1 MAQIINNNT
10 EDQLSAMMGKSL
22 GSGISQLIQNKIQKM
37 QTAQG
42 LQALGIPGDKA
53 NQLSQLPQ
61 ALLNPILRSYTQQ
74 NKPEINKL
82 TVPNKINTLLKLRKR
97 LYSKNLSNPEY
108 NAEYLS
114 KSRLSDIE
122 KKLVTA
128 TDLDNELVDYFLSM
142 SRNNEK
148 KAKVLAKRFGFKF

>member
-61 ALLNPILRSYTQQ
+61 ALLNPILRNYTQQ

>member
-22 GSGISQLIQNKIQKM
+22 GTGLSQLIQNKIQKM

-61 ALLNPILRSYTQQ
+61 ALLNPILRNYTQQ